1 MNDRVQERMF
11 EELYR
16 KCYVRFYHYAFDFVE
31 EEEVAKDI
39 VNELFGDFWKRYDVF
54 SSSLS
59 NPEAYLNRALRNR
72 CINYLK
78 HKVVERN
85 AVQRYIEKKKES
97 IDVDAFA
104 HEERMMCVER
114 MMEKLAPRTRFILE
128 QCYVEGKK
136 YNELADDL
144 GISAGMV
151 HKHISKAMA
160 FFRNHLGDF
169 KRE

>member
-1 MNDRVQERMF
+1 MSDRVQERDF

-39 VNELFGDFWKRYDVF
+39 VNELFGDFWKRYDF
-54 SSSLS
+54 FASSLS
-59 NPEAYLNRALRNR
+59 NREAYLNRALRNR

-78 HKVVERN
+78 HKAVERN
-85 AVQRYIEKKKES
+85 AVQRYIEKKKEC
-97 IDVDAFA
+97 IDADVLV
-104 HEERMMCVER
+104 HEERMMRVER
-114 MMEKLAPRTRFILE
+114 MMDKLAPRTRFILE

-136 YNELADDL
+136 YSELADDL
-144 GISAGMV
+144 GISIGMV

-160 FFRNHLGDF
+160 FFRSHLGDF
-169 KRE
+169 K